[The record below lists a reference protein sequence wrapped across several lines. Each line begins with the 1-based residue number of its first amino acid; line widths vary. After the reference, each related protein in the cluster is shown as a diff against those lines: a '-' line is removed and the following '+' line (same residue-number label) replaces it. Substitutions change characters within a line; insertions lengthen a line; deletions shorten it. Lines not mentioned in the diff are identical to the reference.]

1 MADQRIA
8 KSSTMYLFERLV
20 KNYPKRFGTFLALI
34 GVLVLTPDTM
44 VMRFSNLDRWP
55 LMGWRGL
62 LMGVTLLIIWHFL
75 FVSNTKKKWR
85 TLYTWPG
92 IIVIISFSINSV
104 SFTLGIQET
113 SVMLVLTA
121 LATMPIFAAIL
132 SSFML
137 RETQGWLGWL
147 TIMAAMVGV
156 AIVVSDGNNAISQPE
171 GSPVLGAAYGAI
183 TAFGLALAFTMAR
196 KYRDLE
202 VVPAAAIG
210 ALISGIIGFAFST
223 EGSIFNAPIWTVF
236 TMGVVILPVSFA
248 FLITAPRYTT
258 SAIVSLIMLLEMVI
272 GPFWVWFGIGERPS
286 MIMIFGGCIVIVVIA
301 FHIIRTQFYS
311 SKKYQ

>member
-8 KSSTMYLFERLV
+8 KSSTMYLFERLI

-34 GVLVLTPDTM
+34 GVLVITPDTLII
-44 VMRFSNLDRWP
+44 RISNLEKWP
-55 LMGWRGL
+55 LMGWRGV
-62 LMGVTLLIIWHFL
+62 LMGITLLIIWRYFL
-75 FVSNTKKKWR
+75 NSHPEKEWR
-85 TLYTWPG
+85 SLYTWQG
-92 IIVIISFSINSV
+92 LVVIFAFSINSIF
-104 SFTLGIQET
+104 FTLGIIET

-137 RETQGWLGWL
+137 RESQGWLGWL
-147 TIMAAMVGV
+147 TIIAAMVGV
-156 AIVVSDGNNAISQPE
+156 SIVVSDGNNAVGQPE
-171 GSPVLGAAYGAI
+171 GSTILGAVFGII
-183 TAFGLALAFTMAR
+183 TAFGLALTFTMAR
-196 KYRDLE
+196 KYPDLG
-202 VVPAAAIG
+202 VVPAGAVG
-210 ALISGIIGFAFST
+210 ALISGIIGFALSP
-223 EGSIFNAPIWTVF
+223 EGSVFNAPFWTIF
-236 TMGVVILPVSFA
+236 SMGVVILPVSFT
-248 FLITAPRYTT
+248 FLIIAPRYTT

-286 MIMIFGGCIVIVVIA
+286 MIMIIGACIVIVVIA

>member
-1 MADQRIA
+1 
-8 KSSTMYLFERLV
+8 
-20 KNYPKRFGTFLALI
+20 
-34 GVLVLTPDTM
+34 
-44 VMRFSNLDRWP
+44 
-55 LMGWRGL
+55 
-62 LMGVTLLIIWHFL
+62 
-75 FVSNTKKKWR
+75 
-85 TLYTWPG
+85 
-92 IIVIISFSINSV
+92 
-104 SFTLGIQET
+104 
-113 SVMLVLTA
+113 MLVLTA

-137 RETQGWLGWL
+137 HETQGWLGWL
-147 TIMAAMVGV
+147 TIIAAMVGV

-183 TAFGLALAFTMAR
+183 TAFGLALAFTMVR
-196 KYRDLE
+196 KYHDLE
-202 VVPAAAIG
+202 VIPAAAVG

-272 GPFWVWFGIGERPS
+272 GPFWVWFGIGERPT
-286 MIMIFGGCIVIVVIA
+286 MIMIFGACIVIVVIA

-311 SKKYQ
+311 SKSFQ

>member
-1 MADQRIA
+1 
-8 KSSTMYLFERLV
+8 
-20 KNYPKRFGTFLALI
+20 
-34 GVLVLTPDTM
+34 
-44 VMRFSNLDRWP
+44 
-55 LMGWRGL
+55 MGWRGV

-104 SFTLGIQET
+104 TFTLGIQET

>member
-1 MADQRIA
+1 MADQRKA
-8 KSSTMYLFERLV
+8 KSSTMYLFERLI

-34 GVLVLTPDTM
+34 GVLVLTPDTLIIGI
-44 VMRFSNLDRWP
+44 SNLEKWP
-55 LMGWRGL
+55 LMGWRGV
-62 LMGVTLLIIWHFL
+62 LMGITLLIIWRYFL
-75 FVSNTKKKWR
+75 NSHPEKEWR
-85 TLYTWPG
+85 SLYTWQG
-92 IIVIISFSINSV
+92 LVVIFAFSINSIF
-104 SFTLGIQET
+104 FTLGIIET

-183 TAFGLALAFTMAR
+183 TAFGLALSFTMAR

-202 VVPAAAIG
+202 VVPAAAVG

-223 EGSIFNAPIWTVF
+223 EDSIFNAPIWTVF

-311 SKKYQ
+311 SQKYQ